1 MHVLFSCKKKTRANH
16 CQYVHAF
23 DKKVLIHISRTLDR
37 RMHSSKRLNI
47 ISRLVGQ

>member
-1 MHVLFSCKKKTRANH
+1 MYVLFSCKKDRANNG
-16 CQYVHAF
+16 QYMHAF

-47 ISRLVGQ
+47 ISRLDGQ